1 MAHTRD
7 HIHEH
12 VGMNRTG
19 VQMSPID
26 TGAMLDSDNA
36 PIRGVPGDTGALLDA
51 REAYIAGADGVGSIP
66 LPGTVTGAL
75 GMGIRMIAGD
85 QPQVLLDKLG
95 ERLAFERTSTRL
107 YDALLAKCDVL
118 LDGAAGTGTPADGL
132 GITRG
137 QVEAIRRDEARHFLL
152 VKEAI
157 ETLGGDPTAQTPSA
171 DTGGVEAGGLLQV
184 LHDPRTSLA
193 QSLHALLTAE
203 LSDHAGWETL
213 VALAQAAGQDAMA
226 TDFSDALDGE
236 SRHLALVHA
245 WYAAAIGLAAAA
257 PGAAA
262 AADTMPPDASVAVP
276 PDASTG
282 PTATPDVTSPG
293 AQPAGNALRDGI

>member
-7 HIHEH
+7 HIQEH

-19 VQMSPID
+19 VQMSPLD
-26 TGAMLDSDNA
+26 TAAMLDSDNA
-36 PIRGVPGDTGALLDA
+36 PIRGIPGDTGALLDA
-51 REAYIAGADGVGSIP
+51 REAYIAAADGVGSIP

-75 GMGIRMIAGD
+75 RMGLHMIAGE

-95 ERLAFERTSTRL
+95 ERLAFERSSTRL

-118 LDGAAGTGTPADGL
+118 LDGAAGAGAAVGHL

-137 QVEAIRRDEARHFLL
+137 QVEAIRRDEASHFLL

-171 DTGGVEAGGLLQV
+171 DVGGVEAGGLLQV

-193 QSLHALLTAE
+193 QALHALLTAE

-226 TDFSDALDGE
+226 ARFGDALNGE
-236 SRHLALVHA
+236 SRHLALVHT
-245 WYAAAIGLAAAA
+245 WYEAALGLA
-257 PGAAA
+257 
-262 AADTMPPDASVAVP
+262 PDASAAVP
-276 PDASTG
+276 PDASTAPPAG
-282 PTATPDVTSPG
+282 PDVASPG
-293 AQPAGNALRDGI
+293 AQPMGNALRDGI